1 MGFSVLIDPIEH
13 SYIAGPTARDDVATC
28 DPHVICDPLR
38 PHATAAAAWH
48 RGAAAPSNRAPRCEP
63 QCTPNQ
69 GHSNCPL
76 SSPHRGAPVTP
87 GRGSVFVCATAHG
100 PLPGMV
106 VTVTDVPVCPPR
118 DHSEKLE
125 QTQPVTTHPMNRMHG
140 KCAFCGHSVRF
151 DHFFPTPPLLQAA
164 EGALAL
170 ASCVGRARFRVK
182 ARP

>member
-13 SYIAGPTARDDVATC
+13 SYIAGPTALDDVATC

-63 QCTPNQ
+63 HFTPNQ

-76 SSPHRGAPVTP
+76 PSPHRA
-87 GRGSVFVCATAHG
+87 GSGHSWSWLSLRVCNRPWATARH
-100 PLPGMV
+100 
-106 VTVTDVPVCPPR
+106 VTMTDVPVCPLR
-118 DHSEKLE
+118 DHSEQIE
-125 QTQPVTTHPMNRMHG
+125 QTQPVPTHPMNRGHVQ
-140 KCAFCGHSVRF
+140 CAFCGHLVRF

-164 EGALAL
+164 KGALDWL
-170 ASCVGRARFRVK
+170 AAWEERVLG
-182 ARP
+182 